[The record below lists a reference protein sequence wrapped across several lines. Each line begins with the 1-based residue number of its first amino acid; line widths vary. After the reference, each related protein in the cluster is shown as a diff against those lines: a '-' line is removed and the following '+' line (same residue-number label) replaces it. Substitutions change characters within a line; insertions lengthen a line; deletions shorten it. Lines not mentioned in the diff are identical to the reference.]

1 MLFED
6 VTIAVQPCA
15 AAPKDESPVLCFQPG
30 QVLLV
35 EKEGVPCLPVYRQ
48 VKPLLPE
55 GTVLIAL
62 LTADGQAAFTPDP
75 LGDEVIPQGNG
86 LSYGPMRLFREMD
99 CRSGAVLTAAHHL
112 WQWMRR
118 NRFCGGCD
126 RSVGYVL
133 FLGLFQKGF
142 GGECESVGELQFL
155 DQQNVVV
162 ARSGAERKTRMS
174 LRR

>member
-1 MLFED
+1 MFLGGAG
-6 VTIAVQPCA
+6 AVLTLPTSILYLAPA
-15 AAPKDESPVLCFQPG
+15 A
-30 QVLLV
+30 LLGWHCWR
-35 EKEGVPCLPVYRQ
+35 KRPFPCLPL
-48 VKPLLPE
+48 KI
-55 GTVLIAL
+55 VL
-62 LTADGQAAFTPDP
+62 AA
-75 LGDEVIPQGNG
+75 
-86 LSYGPMRLFREMD
+86 
-99 CRSGAVLTAAHHL
+99 GAVLTAAHHL

-133 FLGLFQKGF
+133 FPGLFQKGF

>member
-62 LTADGQAAFTPDP
+62 LTADGQAVFTPDP

-118 NRFCGGCD
+118 NRFCGGC
-126 RSVGYVL
+126 
-133 FLGLFQKGF
+133 
-142 GGECESVGELQFL
+142 GGRMEH
-155 DQQNVVV
+155 D
-162 ARSGAERKTRMS
+162 GAERA
-174 LRR
+174 LRCPACACRPV